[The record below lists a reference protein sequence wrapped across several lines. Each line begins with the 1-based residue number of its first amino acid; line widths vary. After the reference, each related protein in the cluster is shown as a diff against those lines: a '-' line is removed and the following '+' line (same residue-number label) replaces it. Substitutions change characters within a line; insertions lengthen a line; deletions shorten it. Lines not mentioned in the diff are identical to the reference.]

1 MTKSELEQIKLHYAR
16 QKVAGELME
25 EILKAGHID
34 AAAIAANRLAN
45 ETKKFEEFLQTLQV
59 EGEQASAGGTQRPSP
74 DSPTPA

>member
-25 EILKAGHID
+25 ELLKAGHID
-34 AAAIAANRLAN
+34 AAALAAQRLAL
-45 ETKKFEEFLQTLQV
+45 EAKAFEEFLQTLQV
-59 EGEQASAGGTQRPSP
+59 EGELAQTGGTQRPSQ